1 MATSNQQSGAGQ
13 KDRKVYIWAILLSV
27 VPMYA
32 AVILIQVAAG
42 EEPFTMEGFFA
53 FLTING
59 AVSLTVI
66 YLLQRYLLG
75 ERFKD
80 LSFEAGKWWQDVLS
94 IIFLTFVSLVVL
106 PFIIQPVLDLLPP
119 QEMSDLENLF
129 TGLAENWWVAA
140 LFIGPVLMLGVGF
153 EEISRAF
160 FLKHAWKAGPSRVAQ
175 WFNILLSALVFGLAH
190 LYQGPTG
197 IVRTAIYGLVMA
209 VYYRFFG
216 RLWPM
221 VVSHYLHDA
230 IQFVMVIV
238 MIRGGMVVF

>member
-1 MATSNQQSGAGQ
+1 
-13 KDRKVYIWAILLSV
+13 
-27 VPMYA
+27 MYA
-32 AVILIQVAAG
+32 AVILVQVAAG

-75 ERFKD
+75 ERFRD
-80 LSFEAGKWWQDVLS
+80 LSFKAGRWWQDALAGILLTLVTLVL
-94 IIFLTFVSLVVL
+94 L
-106 PFIIQPVLDLLPP
+106 PIVTQPLLNLLPP

-129 TGLAENWWVAA
+129 TGLAESWWVAA
-140 LFIGPVLMLGVGF
+140 LFIGPVLLLGVGF
-153 EEISRAF
+153 EEVSRAF
-160 FLKHAWKAGPSRVAQ
+160 FLKHVWKVGPSRIAQ
-175 WFNILLSALVFGLAH
+175 WTNILLSALVFGLAH

-197 IVRTAIYGLVMA
+197 IVRTAIYGLVMGI
-209 VYYRFFG
+209 YYRFFG

-221 VVSHYLHDA
+221 VASHYLHDA

-238 MIRGGMVVF
+238 MIRGGMVEF